1 MSGAEIAGSGGSAS
15 RDYLNLLEPPFLI
28 EAFLTDPPAGFRPL
42 KIRLEKSIRLEKP
55 IRSEASTEQKEP
67 AASSD
72 PFLPAFAT
80 PFDLLT
86 TLDEAVKRPLRRS
99 PFFHFFERAL
109 RLPALFAGTTVSEY
123 LPSPSA
129 FIEFDLLISRLLRE
143 MARARARLL
152 IFKDIPLHSPLLSE
166 EENRTAE
173 RLLESCR
180 RKGFSILS
188 GQALAYLPIDFDSI
202 DGYLAR
208 QSYGRRKNLRRKLKS
223 RASVEIE
230 EVRTGDPAFSDEKVR
245 LLYDL
250 YLNVYHQSEIHF
262 DQLTLP
268 FFSSILRN
276 PEGEGVLFIYRS
288 RNRIIGY
295 NLCFIYKGNLI
306 DKYVGFLYPEA
317 REANLYFL
325 SWFHNLDFA
334 LKHRLKFYIA
344 GWTDPEVKAFLG
356 AHFTFTQHAVYF
368 SNPALRLLLK
378 MFAPLFESDRNRIE
392 KQPSSPIDPPEG
404 AG

>member
-1 MSGAEIAGSGGSAS
+1 MYNEWAGSPAS
-15 RDYLNLLEPPFLI
+15 RDYLNLLEPPSLI

-42 KIRLEKSIRLEKP
+42 KIRSGQT
-55 IRSEASTEQKEP
+55 AGTERP
-67 AASSD
+67 AGAGRAEGAGD
-72 PFLPAFAT
+72 PFLPAFVT

-86 TLDEAVKRPLRRS
+86 TLDDAVKRPLRRS

-123 LPSPSA
+123 LPYPPP
-129 FIEFDLLISRLLRE
+129 FDDFDSLIAASLGE
-143 MARARARLL
+143 MARAGARLL
-152 IFKDIPLHSPLLSE
+152 IFKDIPLQSPLLTE
-166 EENRTAE
+166 DENRRAE
-173 RLLESCR
+173 RLLEAFR
-180 RKGFSILS
+180 QKGFSLLS

-202 DGYLAR
+202 DAYLAR

-230 EVRTGDPAFSDEKVR
+230 EVRTGDPGFSDEKVR
-245 LLYDL
+245 LLFDL

-268 FFSSILRN
+268 FFSSLLRN
-276 PEGEGVLFIYRS
+276 RENGGVLFIYRAQGK
-288 RNRIIGY
+288 IIGY

-317 REANLYFL
+317 REANLYFI

-356 AHFTFTQHAVYF
+356 AKFTLTQHAVYF
-368 SNPALRLLLK
+368 SNPAFRLLLK

-392 KQPSSPIDPPEG
+392 KGPASLSGRSEEDG
-404 AG
+404 

>member
-1 MSGAEIAGSGGSAS
+1 MSGSEIEGAEGAAS
-15 RDYLNLLEPPFLI
+15 RDYLNLLEPPSLI

-42 KIRLEKSIRLEKP
+42 RIDLERSTGLEGP
-55 IRSEASTEQKEP
+55 AGLEAKALSSG
-67 AASSD
+67 ASL
-72 PFLPAFAT
+72 PCFLT

-99 PFFHFFERAL
+99 PFFKFFERAL
-109 RLPALFAGTTVSEY
+109 RLPALFAGSTVSEY
-123 LPSPSA
+123 LPYPAPSGD
-129 FIEFDLLISRLLRE
+129 IDSLISRLLQE
-143 MARARARLL
+143 MSRAGARLL
-152 IFKDIPLHSPLLSE
+152 ILKDIPLRSPLLTGS
-166 EENRTAE
+166 ENRMSE

-180 RKGFSILS
+180 QKGFSILS
-188 GQALAYLPIDFDSI
+188 GQALAYVPVDFDSI
-202 DGYLAR
+202 DAYLAR
-208 QSYGRRKNLRRKLKS
+208 LSYGRRKNLRRKLKS
-223 RASVEIE
+223 RTSVEIE
-230 EVRTGDPAFSDEKVR
+230 EVRTGDPALSDEKVR
-245 LLYDL
+245 LLFDL

-268 FFSSILRN
+268 FFSSVLRN
-276 PEGEGVLFIYRS
+276 RAGEGVLFIYRS
-288 RNRIIGY
+288 RGRIIGY

-356 AHFTFTQHAVYF
+356 AQFTFTQHAVYF

-392 KQPSSPIDPPEG
+392 KEPSVLIDPPEG